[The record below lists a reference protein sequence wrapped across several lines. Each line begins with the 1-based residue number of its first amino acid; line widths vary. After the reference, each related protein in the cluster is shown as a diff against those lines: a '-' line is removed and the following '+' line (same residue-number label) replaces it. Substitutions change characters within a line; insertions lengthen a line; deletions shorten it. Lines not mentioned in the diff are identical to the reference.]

1 LVEASNFVQPLP
13 AYLLAYALLFKANS
27 EVGAGYKLNR
37 PDYANCSYVDLKPAL
52 FDSASMAPFSRYR
65 AANRICVKWRS
76 EAISPKI
83 FVQYRSN
90 LGHYWS
96 KAKSGV

>member
-37 PDYANCSYVDLKPAL
+37 PIMRTAV
-52 FDSASMAPFSRYR
+52 M
-65 AANRICVKWRS
+65 
-76 EAISPKI
+76 
-83 FVQYRSN
+83 
-90 LGHYWS
+90 
-96 KAKSGV
+96 